1 MNFLQV
7 KCLSE
12 YCNITLSNRLQS
24 SKYQVKI
31 RAYNKAGFG
40 KYSKI
45 ITFTTETSKSKIIQ
59 YKSCYS
65 CTFKN
70 YKLKKIT
77 LIFCKTNI
85 SLYFTNKLAF

>member
-1 MNFLQV
+1 MVNVNKILTIKTKITFLCFQV

-12 YCNITLSNRLQS
+12 YCNITLSSLLQS

-45 ITFTTETSKSKIIQ
+45 KSFTTESSKFLFKSLLKI
-59 YKSCYS
+59 
-65 CTFKN
+65 
-70 YKLKKIT
+70 
-77 LIFCKTNI
+77 
-85 SLYFTNKLAF
+85 